1 MKNQNNKKLAQ
12 EWLNKA
18 EDTWKFTQA
27 GWEETSISSE
37 SCFGCQ
43 QTVEKYLKGYLVS
56 QGIKPERTHILS
68 DLLMECRKI
77 DKNFE
82 KIAGECEVL
91 TEYYNPSRYPM
102 DVLGSFPQDKG
113 GEAIKM
119 TQKVIRFIKG
129 RI

>member
-1 MKNQNNKKLAQ
+1 MKNQNNEKLAQ
-12 EWLNKA
+12 EWYQKA
-18 EDTWKFTQA
+18 EA
-27 GWEETSISSE
+27 SISSE